1 MCNIGEGYYEK
12 GIAQGIEQGEAQGRQ
27 AEKIST
33 AKNLLKLDALTISQI
48 AQSTGL
54 SEETVRE
61 LATA

>member
-12 GIAQGIEQGEAQGRQ
+12 GLEKGEAQGRQ

-33 AKNLLKLDALTISQI
+33 AKNLLKLEALTISQI

-54 SEETVRE
+54 SEKTVRE